1 MRNLLLYLL
10 LTLLFSACQTYP
22 LIEFKKPIKAS
33 IIEEANVVPAIVDTN
48 QVVFSGLVKELET
61 DDPVLFGSVAIY
73 QGDRL
78 VAGTET
84 DFDGLF
90 YYQLVQPND
99 TLTYTL
105 EFSYLGMHTMRIE
118 DLKLAQR
125 DSTYLFIK
133 LGKNDRSG
141 NPLESTYCPS
151 WRVPLIEQDNTTSG
165 QIFTSDQIRR
175 SATRG
180 M

>member
-1 MRNLLLYLL
+1 MQQQAMN
-10 LTLLFSACQTYP
+10 T
-22 LIEFKKPIKAS
+22 S
-33 IIEEANVVPAIVDTN
+33 IVQEVNVVPTIADTN
-48 QVVFSGLVKELET
+48 QVIFSGIVREVET

-73 QGDRL
+73 QNDRL

-84 DFDGLF
+84 DFDGRF
-90 YYQLVQPND
+90 HYQLNQALD

-105 EFSYLGMHTMRIE
+105 EFSYLGMHPIRIE
-118 DLKLAQR
+118 DLKLAQS
-125 DSTYLFIK
+125 DSTYLFVK
-133 LGKNDRSG
+133 LGKDRSVKLLDG
-141 NPLESTYCPS
+141 PYCPS

-180 M
+180 NF